1 MPRVPLRVLEERGRA
16 AKELLRSCRL
26 CPRSCGVDRLAGVT
40 GWCGAGAVLEV
51 ASVVVHRGEEPVL
64 GGSAGVGNVFLA
76 HCNLACVFCQNHQI
90 SQTTKRFPVEPAD
103 LAQRLLDL
111 QYAGCPTI
119 GFVSPSHYV
128 PQILEA
134 LAAAVRRGLDRPLIY
149 NSNGYDSVETLELL
163 DGIFDIYLPDFKYG
177 GDEEALALSGAPR
190 YVTAA
195 LAATREMFRQAGP
208 LETGPGGTAVKG
220 VLVRHLVLPNDMSR
234 TREALLLLA
243 REVSPDVSVS
253 LMSQYLPMHRASENP
268 LISRRL
274 REREYEA
281 ALEALEE
288 AGLREG
294 FVQDPVSSPDEYLP
308 DFDRPH
314 PFG

>member
-1 MPRVPLRVLEERGRA
+1 M
-16 AKELLRSCRL
+16 
-26 CPRSCGVDRLAGVT
+26 
-40 GWCGAGAVLEV
+40 LEV

-268 LISRRL
+268 LLSRRL

-294 FVQDPVSSPDEYLP
+294 FVQDPMSSPDEYLP